1 MVVAELGEALTGAAL
16 LVFEAGV
23 DVDIPVGVRFITG
36 LVDATLVC
44 AADVDVEIATGVKLI
59 AALAVLETGDA
70 EVLLV
75 SQ

>member
-1 MVVAELGEALTGAAL
+1 M
-16 LVFEAGV
+16 FEAGV
-23 DVDIPVGVRFITG
+23 DDDIPVGVRFITG

-44 AADVDVEIATGVKLI
+44 EADVDVDIATGVKLI
-59 AALAVLETGDA
+59 AALAVLEAGDA